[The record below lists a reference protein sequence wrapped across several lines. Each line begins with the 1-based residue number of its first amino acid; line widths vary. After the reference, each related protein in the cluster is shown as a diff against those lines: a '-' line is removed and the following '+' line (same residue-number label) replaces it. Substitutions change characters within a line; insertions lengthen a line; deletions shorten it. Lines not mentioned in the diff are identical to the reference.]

1 MVVKK
6 GINNANESSSKITK
20 SKLQTMTKKL
30 NPRYLNVYPIISLN
44 PFISRTKIHFVL
56 RCKRNHF
63 NNSYFC
69 VMSSIR
75 QSRIEEVIKEE
86 LSMYFQRN
94 AREICLGAMVTV
106 TVVRITSDL
115 SLARVYLSV
124 FAGPDKK
131 EVLQNVQVNA
141 SKIRGEVGRR
151 LKNMKKIPELSFHID
166 DSLDYANTID
176 ELLKK
181 K

>member
-1 MVVKK
+1 
-6 GINNANESSSKITK
+6 
-20 SKLQTMTKKL
+20 
-30 NPRYLNVYPIISLN
+30 
-44 PFISRTKIHFVL
+44 
-56 RCKRNHF
+56 
-63 NNSYFC
+63 
-69 VMSSIR
+69 MSSIR

-131 EVLQNVQVNA
+131 EVLQSVQVNA